1 MFNVI
6 YSVNLPVRH
15 SLPSKR
21 LYPKFGSHVN
31 GHCTPSPS
39 GDGNICNGT
48 SELNNG
54 IIPALSGVS
63 NDTQSQWA
71 SQLFTLRRNSVGT
84 ARIILSFEVEHA
96 TYDRLELTVFNCP
109 EMGIYTPRV
118 NVYVDDSFRPG
129 RDDRGVGNIVVNR
142 YLLNTSC
149 DHLVNF
155 CVMFNDSLSA
165 SYFNLEFPHQN
176 NLNSHFVFL
185 GEVTFL
191 DSGMEPCDPPKLI
204 TEALILLPLSEGNA
218 WAVLIRMATVNFR
231 CSGF

>member
-1 MFNVI
+1 M
-6 YSVNLPVRH
+6 
-15 SLPSKR
+15 
-21 LYPKFGSHVN
+21 
-31 GHCTPSPS
+31 
-39 GDGNICNGT
+39 
-48 SELNNG
+48 
-54 IIPALSGVS
+54 
-63 NDTQSQWA
+63 
-71 SQLFTLRRNSVGT
+71 FTLRRNSVGT

-165 SYFNLEFPHQN
+165 SYFNLEFPHQTN
-176 NLNSHFVFL
+176 SNSHFSVFL
-185 GEVTFL
+185 GEVTF
-191 DSGMEPCDPPKLI
+191 MHE
-204 TEALILLPLSEGNA
+204 
-218 WAVLIRMATVNFR
+218 
-231 CSGF
+231 